1 MIKVNFSL
9 SYIFI
14 ALLFAAISFSLV
26 AEEILID
33 EVVAS
38 VNDEVVMR
46 SELEERALE
55 VIGRLQA
62 SNTKAPPEEEILSQV
77 LDRLVIERIQLLK
90 AKQAGIRYSDEE
102 VNNAI
107 SATAQRQGKTLQ
119 DLLSDAQRGGIS
131 PSIFRQKVR
140 EQLLISRVQEGH
152 MNKRVSISEQAIDNF
167 LNTEAG
173 RSWAMPDVNLGHI
186 MLPVPSNSSEEAI
199 SKVKEA
205 ILDIYFQIKN
215 NQDFK
220 AIAIARSK
228 GREAK
233 KGGDMGWKKA
243 DQLPEIFMQAIENI
257 SPGQIS
263 EPIKSDAGFH
273 ILKLYSRRGGISE
286 NLVQQHNVQHI
297 LLIPNEVRNKTQT
310 LKAINKIRAKILNG
324 EKFTE
329 SAKLYSEDIGTSL
342 SGGSLGWSVPGQF
355 QPKFEEIMAAVNIGD
370 VSEAFETTYGWH
382 ILQVT
387 ERREQDFSDDIKR
400 SQARNTLKQKRF
412 KEELEI
418 WLKEI
423 RDEAFIDIKL

>member
-1 MIKVNFSL
+1 MIKVKFSL

-14 ALLFAAISFSLV
+14 ALFFTTISFPLV
-26 AEEILID
+26 AEEILMD

-38 VNDEVVMR
+38 VNDEIVMR

-62 SNTKAPPEEEILSQV
+62 NNTKAPPEEEILSQV
-77 LDRLVIERIQLLK
+77 LDRLIIERIQLLK

-107 SATAQRQGKTLQ
+107 NATAQRQGKTLQ
-119 DLLSDAQRGGIS
+119 ELLDDAEKGGIS

-140 EQLLISRVQEGH
+140 EQLLIGRVQEGN

-173 RSWAMPDVNLGHI
+173 RSWATPDVNLGHI
-186 MLPVPSNSSEEAI
+186 MLPVSSNSSDEAI
-199 SKVKEA
+199 TKVKEA
-205 ILDIYFQIKN
+205 ILDIYFQVKN

-220 AIAIARSK
+220 AIAVAQSK

-243 DQLPEIFMQAIENI
+243 DQLPEIFIQAIENI
-257 SPGQIS
+257 SPGQVT

-297 LLIPNEVRNKTQT
+297 LLIPNEVRDKAQT
-310 LKAINKIRAKILNG
+310 LEAIKKIRIEILSG
-324 EKFTE
+324 KKFTE

-342 SGGSLGWSVPGQF
+342 SGGTLGWSVPGQF
-355 QPKFEEIMAAVNIGD
+355 QPKFEETMAAVNIGD
-370 VSEAFETTYGWH
+370 ISEAFETTYGWH
-382 ILQVT
+382 ILQVI
-387 ERREQDFSDDIKR
+387 ERREQDFSDEIKR

>member
-1 MIKVNFSL
+1 
-9 SYIFI
+9 
-14 ALLFAAISFSLV
+14 
-26 AEEILID
+26 
-33 EVVAS
+33 
-38 VNDEVVMR
+38 
-46 SELEERALE
+46 
-55 VIGRLQA
+55 
-62 SNTKAPPEEEILSQV
+62 
-77 LDRLVIERIQLLK
+77 
-90 AKQAGIRYSDEE
+90 
-102 VNNAI
+102 
-107 SATAQRQGKTLQ
+107 
-119 DLLSDAQRGGIS
+119 
-131 PSIFRQKVR
+131 
-140 EQLLISRVQEGH
+140 

-173 RSWAMPDVNLGHI
+173 RSWATPDVNLGHI
-186 MLPVPSNSSEEAI
+186 MLPVSSNSSEEAT

-220 AIAIARSK
+220 ALAIAKSK

-243 DQLPEIFMQAIENI
+243 DQLPEIFMQAIQNI
-257 SPGQIS
+257 SPGQIT

-273 ILKLYSRRGGISE
+273 ILKLYNRRGGISE

-297 LLIPNEVRNKTQT
+297 LLIPNEVRDKTQT
-310 LKAINKIRAKILNG
+310 LEAIKQIRVKILSG

-387 ERREQDFSDDIKR
+387 ERREQDFSGDIKR

>member
-140 EQLLISRVQEGH
+140 EQLLISRVQEGN

-167 LNTEAG
+167 LNTEEG
-173 RSWAMPDVNLGHI
+173 RSWATPDVNLGHI
-186 MLPVPSNSSEEAI
+186 MLPVSSNSSEEAT

-220 AIAIARSK
+220 ALAIAKSN

-233 KGGDMGWKKA
+233 KGGDMGWKKTT
-243 DQLPEIFMQAIENI
+243 QLPKIFINALEEI
-257 SPGQIS
+257 SPGQIT

-273 ILKLYSRRGGISE
+273 ILKLYERRGGISE
-286 NLVQQHNVQHI
+286 NLVEQHNVQHI
-297 LLIPNEVRNKTQT
+297 LLTPNEVRDNQETQ
-310 LKAINKIRAKILNG
+310 KAIEAIRTEILG
-324 EKFTE
+324 GKKFSE
-329 SAKLYSEDIGTSL
+329 SAKLYSDDIGTSL

-355 QPKFEEIMAAVNIGD
+355 QPKFEEMMSAVSIGD
-370 VSEAFETTYGWH
+370 VSEPFETTYGWH
-382 ILQVT
+382 ILQVS
-387 ERREQDFSDDIKR
+387 ERRKQDFSNEVMR

-423 RDEAFIDIKL
+423 RDEAYIDIKL

>member
-1 MIKVNFSL
+1 
-9 SYIFI
+9 
-14 ALLFAAISFSLV
+14 
-26 AEEILID
+26 
-33 EVVAS
+33 
-38 VNDEVVMR
+38 
-46 SELEERALE
+46 
-55 VIGRLQA
+55 
-62 SNTKAPPEEEILSQV
+62 
-77 LDRLVIERIQLLK
+77 
-90 AKQAGIRYSDEE
+90 
-102 VNNAI
+102 
-107 SATAQRQGKTLQ
+107 
-119 DLLSDAQRGGIS
+119 
-131 PSIFRQKVR
+131 
-140 EQLLISRVQEGH
+140 
-152 MNKRVSISEQAIDNF
+152 
-167 LNTEAG
+167 
-173 RSWAMPDVNLGHI
+173 
-186 MLPVPSNSSEEAI
+186 MLPVSSNSSEEAT

-243 DQLPEIFMQAIENI
+243 DQLPEIFMQAIQNI
-257 SPGQIS
+257 SPGQIT

-273 ILKLYSRRGGISE
+273 ILKLYNRRGGISE

-297 LLIPNEVRNKTQT
+297 LLIPNEVRDKTQT
-310 LKAINKIRAKILNG
+310 LEAIKQIRAKILSG

-355 QPKFEEIMAAVNIGD
+355 QPKFEEIMAAVDIGD

>member
-9 SYIFI
+9 LYIFI
-14 ALLFAAISFSLV
+14 AHFFTAISFSLT

-62 SNTKAPPEEEILSQV
+62 NNTKAPPEEEILSQV
-77 LDRLVIERIQLLK
+77 LDRLIIERIQLLK

-119 DLLSDAQRGGIS
+119 DLLDDAQKGGIS

-140 EQLLISRVQEGH
+140 EQLLISRVQEGN

-173 RSWAMPDVNLGHI
+173 RSWATPDVNLGHI
-186 MLPVPSNSSEEAI
+186 MLPVSSNSSEEAT

-215 NQDFK
+215 NQDFRGL
-220 AIAIARSK
+220 AIARSK
-228 GREAK
+228 GRETK

-257 SPGQIS
+257 SPGQIT

-286 NLVQQHNVQHI
+286 NLVQQHNVRHI
-297 LLIPNEVRNKTQT
+297 LLIPNEVRDKTQT
-310 LKAINKIRAKILNG
+310 LEAINKIRVKILNG

-329 SAKLYSEDIGTSL
+329 NAKLYSEDIGTSL

-355 QPKFEEIMAAVNIGD
+355 QPKFEEIMATVNIGV